1 MDHWVALLYPSSPVL
16 KACHNNLHWEAL
28 VERWVCSTK
37 HDPTLA
43 IWPHVLTVPLKPPA
57 LEPCWTLC
65 CPALTQGSHPGTL
78 PFAFLS
84 PQTVSCSFLHIL
96 KMFPQMAVLTDTFA
110 GHLVQICKCPAPTY
124 TLFFFLP
131 CFIGFPN
138 TYHWTYCIFL
148 CLITFASVSPGDS
161 ELLRAGIW
169 EFPGNPVVRTWC
181 FHCHGLGS
189 IPGQETKIL

>member
-1 MDHWVALLYPSSPVL
+1 MFHRKLALQSVALKVLLDPPWNEPLSSLALPNISWVNLITESFVL

-28 VERWVCSTK
+28 GERWVCSTK

-43 IWPHVLTVPLKPPA
+43 VWPHVLTVPFKPTA
-57 LEPCWTLC
+57 VGSCWTLC
-65 CPALTQGSHPGTL
+65 CPALTQASHPGTL

-124 TLFFFLP
+124 LSNSLECT
-131 CFIGFPN
+131 
-138 TYHWTYCIFL
+138 
-148 CLITFASVSPGDS
+148 
-161 ELLRAGIW
+161 
-169 EFPGNPVVRTWC
+169 
-181 FHCHGLGS
+181 CHEVAPS
-189 IPGQETKIL
+189 FQISQ